1 MSRIANSASAQAVQ
15 RVKRTPIAGRNVLTV
30 TGKEPG
36 YEYRI
41 VNDAGDRIAQF
52 LDAGYELVDASA
64 VTVGDKRVN
73 KATPEGTKA
82 QVSVGKGDKAFVMR
96 IKSEFYQEDQKM
108 KQEHVNRLEAT
119 IKQTASGTADYGK
132 LTIQTGNS

>member
-1 MSRIANSASAQAVQ
+1 MSRTATSASAQ
-15 RVKRTPIAGRNVLTV
+15 RIKRTPIAGRNVLTV
-30 TGKEPG
+30 NGKEPG

-96 IKSEFYQEDQKM
+96 IKSDFYQEDQEAKR
-108 KQEHVNRLEAT
+108 EHINRLEQT
-119 IKQTASGTADYGK
+119 IKQTASGSADYGN
-132 LTIQTGNS
+132 LTIKTGNS